1 MKKTLEI
8 DIELNKQAGQGVIE
22 FLNNP
27 VCKEYVLYTK
37 TRNYQWNVVSPNFSE
52 TWILPRTI

>member
-1 MKKTLEI
+1 MFEKTLEI

-22 FLNNP
+22 ILNNP

-52 TWILPRTI
+52 T

>member
-1 MKKTLEI
+1 MFEKTLEI
-8 DIELNKQAGQGVIE
+8 DIELNKQAGHGVIG

-27 VCKEYVLYTK
+27 VCKEYVLYK

-52 TWILPRTI
+52 T